1 VLINWF
7 TVAAQI
13 VNFLILVALLKRFLY
28 GPIVAAM
35 SAREG
40 KIAAQMTEAQQKRQQ
55 AGEEEAVLR
64 QKIREIAE
72 QRQEMLSEAERQ
84 AEAHKKELF
93 AQARVEVE
101 QIHRKWAASLRREKE
116 TFLQNLKQRL
126 AQEVFAICRRA
137 LQEMANVDLE
147 QRLTEV
153 FLDRLRQLTPEEQ
166 TSIRESVQ
174 ETGGELLITTAFEL
188 SEESRQKVAARVQEQ
203 FGQDLT
209 LRFATSGEL
218 LAGIELLTSSRKLA
232 WSLGDFLDT
241 LEDDLSQ
248 AFQKLEKAE
257 TT

>member
-35 SAREG
+35 SAREER
-40 KIAAQMTEAQQKRQQ
+40 IAAQLTEAQQKRQQ
-55 AGEEEAVLR
+55 AEQEEASLR
-64 QKIREIAE
+64 QKIQEIEE
-72 QRQEMLSEAERQ
+72 QRQEMLTEAGRQ

-93 AQARVEVE
+93 SQARQEVE
-101 QIHRKWAASLRREKE
+101 QIRQKWAASLKLEKE

-126 AQEVFAICRRA
+126 AQEVLAISRRA
-137 LQEMANVDLE
+137 LKELGNLELE
-147 QRLTEV
+147 QRLHEV
-153 FLDRLRQLTPEEQ
+153 FLDRLRQLAPEEQ
-166 TSIRESVQ
+166 TAIRESVK

-188 SEESRQKVAARVQEQ
+188 SEEIRQKIAAQVQDQ
-203 FGQDLT
+203 FGGGLT

-232 WSLGDFLDT
+232 WSLGSFLNS
-241 LEDDLSQ
+241 LEEDLSQ
-248 AFQKLEKAE
+248 AFKELEKSEAA
-257 TT
+257 